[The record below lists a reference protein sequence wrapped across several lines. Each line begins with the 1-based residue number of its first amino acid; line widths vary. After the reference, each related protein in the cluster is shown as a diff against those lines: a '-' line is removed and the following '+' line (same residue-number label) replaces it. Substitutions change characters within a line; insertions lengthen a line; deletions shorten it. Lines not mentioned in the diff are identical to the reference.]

1 MATATL
7 DTHRSRDRDALSQ
20 TTPTGEEPREMT
32 TKPTTCQLRG
42 CDQPAAVPFTSK
54 YGPQD
59 QVTWHCTPCNNQY
72 RRNLEILDRYP
83 Y

>member
-1 MATATL
+1 MI
-7 DTHRSRDRDALSQ
+7 
-20 TTPTGEEPREMT
+20 

-42 CDQPAAVPFTSK
+42 CDNPAAVPFTSQ

-59 QVTWHCTPCNNQY
+59 EVIWRCTPCDTQY
-72 RRNLEILDRYP
+72 RRNTEMLDRYP